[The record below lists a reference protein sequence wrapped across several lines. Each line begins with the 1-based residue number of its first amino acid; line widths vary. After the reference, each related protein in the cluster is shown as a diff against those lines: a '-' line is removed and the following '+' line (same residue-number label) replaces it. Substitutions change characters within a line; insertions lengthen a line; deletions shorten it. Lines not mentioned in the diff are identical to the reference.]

1 MRSIT
6 EPATRSDAASAANP
20 TLADET
26 FRLLVESIKDYGIV
40 LVSPSG
46 SVESWNAGAA
56 AITGYGAREIIG
68 KHRSCLYSDES
79 VQNDKSQRAL
89 VIALETGHCEEEE
102 QWARRDGSR
111 YWAHVIT
118 TPLRDGSGTLKGFSM
133 VIRDVSRKK
142 LAEDALRAS
151 EQRFRAMAETIPAMV
166 AIYLGTG
173 HAYVNRACE
182 SFLGY
187 SREELLHH
195 SFLDYVHPEFKD
207 IVRERSL
214 ARQRGEQVPM
224 RYEIKLVRKDGR
236 ELWVDFAATVIEYEH
251 KQAVLGIAFDITE
264 RKAMEEALRMAK
276 DAAEAANRAKSTF
289 VANMSHE
296 IRTPM
301 NAVIGMTDLV
311 LDSELSEMQRMYLKI
326 VKDSAESLLM
336 LINDILDFSKI
347 EADRLELDIVPFQL
361 QDVLGDAMKTL
372 ALRAQGKDLEV
383 AYHISPDVPDFLEG
397 DPYRLRQIV
406 TNLVANSVKFTE
418 QGEVILDVEKQPA
431 EDGRVTL
438 HFSVRDT
445 GIGIPA
451 EKQHLLFNAFSQVD
465 SSTTRRYGGTG
476 LGLAITAKLVRL
488 MSGDVW
494 VESEVGQGSTFH
506 FTANFGEAPAVPST
520 DPSTVCLQNLR
531 VLVVDDNATNRLIL
545 QEMLNS
551 WEMRPTT
558 VDCASSAIE
567 ELHRARAI
575 NQPFN
580 LVLSDVHMPGQDG
593 FELASQ
599 IRGDQRLRSTVV
611 MMLSSGA
618 GPGDAE
624 RCRSL
629 GAAAHLIKPV
639 KKSELLN
646 IITAAIEQSTKCSI
660 PAADTPAAAPRE
672 LKILLVEDSLANQK
686 LAVGVLK
693 KWGHTITVANN
704 GVEAIEAWEREPYDV
719 ILMDVQMPE
728 MDGLQATGIIRSKE
742 TVLGGHIPIIAM
754 TAHAMKGDREECF
767 ESGMDDY
774 VTKPIRWPELERAFA
789 HVFGN

>member
-1 MRSIT
+1 M
-6 EPATRSDAASAANP
+6 NP
-20 TLADET
+20 TNEVSTTLPTGAAVPTAKPSDET
-26 FRLLVESIKDYGIV
+26 FRLLVDSVQDYGIV
-40 LVSPSG
+40 LLSPHG
-46 SVESWNAGAA
+46 EIQSWNSGA
-56 AITGYGAREIIG
+56 ISMTGYEASEIVG
-68 KHRSCLYSDES
+68 RNCSCLYSEEGVRTGKPD
-79 VQNDKSQRAL
+79 QAL
-89 VIALETGHCEEEE
+89 ADALQSGRCEDEE
-102 QWARRDGSR
+102 QWIRRDGTT
-111 YWAHVIT
+111 YWADVIT
-118 TPLRDGSGTLKGFSM
+118 TALKDDSGALQGFSM
-133 VIRDVSRKK
+133 IIRDVSRKK

-151 EQRFRAMAETIPAMV
+151 EQRFRAMSETIPAMV

-182 SFLGY
+182 SILGY
-187 SREELLHH
+187 SREELLHR
-195 SFLDYVHPEFKD
+195 SFLEYVHPDFKD
-207 IVRERSL
+207 LVRERSL
-214 ARQRGEQVPM
+214 ARQRGEDVPM

-236 ELWVDFAATVIEYEH
+236 DLWVDFAATVIEYEH
-251 KQAVLGIAFDITE
+251 KHAVLGIAIDITE

-311 LDSELSEMQRMYLKI
+311 LDSELSDMQRMYLKI

-383 AYHISPDVPDFLEG
+383 AYRIARDVPDYLAG
-397 DPYRLRQIV
+397 DPYRLRQVV

-418 QGEVILDVEKQPA
+418 QGEVILDVARSSSDPGQI
-431 EDGRVTL
+431 TL

-488 MSGDVW
+488 MGGKVW
-494 VESEVGQGSTFH
+494 VESEVGKGSTFH
-506 FTANFGEAPAVPST
+506 FTAKFGEAPTPST
-520 DPSTVCLQNLR
+520 DETPSVCLRNLR
-531 VLVVDDNATNRLIL
+531 VLIVDDNATNRLIL

-551 WEMRPTT
+551 WEMQPTT
-558 VDCASSAIE
+558 VESAAAAID
-567 ELHRARAI
+567 ELHRGRAA
-575 NQPFN
+575 NQPFD

-599 IRGDQRLRSTVV
+599 IRRDHRLCSTVV

-624 RCRSL
+624 RCRTL

-639 KKSELLN
+639 KQSELLN
-646 IITAAIEQSTKCSI
+646 TITAALEQSAKRAEPI
-660 PAADTPAAAPRE
+660 PKSTTAAPRP

-693 KWGHTITVANN
+693 KWGHSIVVANN
-704 GVEAIEAWEREPYDV
+704 GAEAIEAWEREAFDV

-728 MDGLQATGIIRSKE
+728 MDGIQATGIIRSKE
-742 TVLGGHIPIIAM
+742 GVLGGHIPIIAM

-767 ESGMDDY
+767 SAGMDDY

-789 HVFGN
+789 SVLH